1 MERQRGLEQQMLNHS
16 MPHGLGTGM
25 VVPATQNVLNGANG
39 FTLPA
44 ALLAQY
50 PALQGLQWDQLGQA
64 GQGDDGE
71 VSGRSSFDASSQ
83 GDGLDDDDGEYLS
96 GAGGG
101 GGGFGGGG
109 AWPLEAGEWHSDF
122 EGR

>member
-1 MERQRGLEQQMLNHS
+1 MERQRGLEQQVLNQS
-16 MPHGLGTGM
+16 MPQGSVNGM
-25 VVPATQNVLNGANG
+25 VPSAPQSVLNGANG

-50 PALQGLQWDQLGQA
+50 PALQGLQWDQLGQL
-64 GQGDDGE
+64 GQGEDGE
-71 VSGRSSFDASSQ
+71 VSGRSSFDAGSQ
-83 GDGLDDDDGEYLS
+83 GEGYDDDDADYAS
-96 GAGGG
+96 GTG

-109 AWPLEAGEWHSDF
+109 WSPLEAGEWHSDF